1 MAPVVGRAVQ
11 VCKRLRVL
19 VGMRSGRPQ
28 GATVGLGPGD
38 YLCRRPGPH
47 RNGALFVSPMRAS
60 ATCPLER
67 RARADTPTVAHAW
80 AVRWNVS

>member
-19 VGMRSGRPQ
+19 IGVRCGRPQ
-28 GATVGLGPGD
+28 GAAVGLGPGASSAA
-38 YLCRRPGPH
+38 RARTGTGPM
-47 RNGALFVSPMRAS
+47 FVSPMRVSAS
-60 ATCPLER
+60 CPLER
-67 RARADTPTVAHAW
+67 RAVAATPTVAHFW